1 MSPETKNLAIIAL
14 FATILFLNFQENEAM
29 RLLDGEFEE
38 TWMKRGNL
46 LLSSLQQHSSVPSPG
61 NGCNNTGNGVVDD
74 SSGGRL
80 RKWWWVAMEAVA
92 VGDNSAIAVGGNAGG
107 GWRWVVAVAV
117 ID

>member
-61 NGCNNTGNGVVDD
+61 NGCNNTGNGGNNCIGSKKVTGRRHGDGARPHPTLIHSTSVDH
-74 SSGGRL
+74 
-80 RKWWWVAMEAVA
+80 
-92 VGDNSAIAVGGNAGG
+92 
-107 GWRWVVAVAV
+107 
-117 ID
+117 